1 MLKRLLKIFGGL
13 IAFIVIIVIIAGV
26 ALMLFVNKGLIEGQM
41 EKALSRHVE
50 IKKISVGIF
59 SIVSGVEVMQVK
71 ISNYKSPREL
81 EALKGKPVPPG
92 DIFVSMES
100 LRLKLRL
107 RPLLKKQFEIKELVL
122 YGPVVNVVKS
132 KDGAFNFD
140 DLMRKKKPAGDETA
154 KLEKKK
160 SGQAA
165 EPKKPFTAD
174 DIPVAVTVGEVGVK
188 DGTLNYHDGKLDQR
202 FQVYKLT
209 ALAYDIQIDPQNLEK
224 KDRVKLKIYMA
235 VKSVGPVKTGS
246 VQSFDITLD
255 AAGSAKPFDL
265 KTRRLDPEVS
275 LHAGSPEGEFTGL
288 QILNTIAGNNV
299 LGKYIGDQLSFL
311 KGKQSW
317 KGSDA
322 ASVDIWYKG
331 GQARLSKGNLNI
343 KEARLLFGGA
353 VNINTKALDSDL
365 ELELKKERNGAVKT
379 GIRKQVESGLK
390 RLGAKKYANPDKI
403 AEAAMKPL
411 VNKEGMI
418 SMKFKVTGSMNKPDT
433 ALVHPQLGSL
443 DDIIKQVA
451 GDVLIE
457 AGKEAGTKA
466 VEKGGKKL
474 LKKLPK
480 LF

>member
-1 MLKRLLKIFGGL
+1 MLKKLLKIFGGL
-13 IAFIVIIVIIAGV
+13 IAFIVLVIIAAGIAV
-26 ALMLFVNKGLIEGQM
+26 MLFVNKGLIEGQM
-41 EKALSRHVE
+41 EKALNRHVQVE
-50 IKKISVGIF
+50 KISVGIF
-59 SIVSGVEVMQVK
+59 SIVSGVEVRNVK
-71 ISNYKSPREL
+71 ISNYKTPREL

-107 RPLLKKQFEIKELVL
+107 LPLLKKQFEIKELVL
-122 YGPVVNVVKS
+122 YSPVVNVVKS
-132 KDGAFNFD
+132 KGGAFNFD
-140 DLMRKKKPAGDETA
+140 DLTQKKKPTQVELAE
-154 KLEKKK
+154 LEKKK
-160 SGQAA
+160 TQEAG

-174 DIPVAVTVGEVGVK
+174 DLPVAVTVGEVGIK
-188 DGTLNYHDGKLDQR
+188 NGTLNYHDGKLDQR

-209 ALAYDIQIDPQNLEK
+209 ALAYDIQIDPKNLEK
-224 KDRVKLKIYMA
+224 KDIVKLKVYMA
-235 VKSVGPVKTGS
+235 VKSVGPVRTGS
-246 VQSFDITLD
+246 VQSFDVTFD

-275 LHAGSPEGEFTGL
+275 MHAGSPEGEFTGL
-288 QILNTIAGNNV
+288 QIFNTIAGNNV

-311 KGKQSW
+311 KGKQVW
-317 KGSDA
+317 KGSDVA
-322 ASVDIWYKG
+322 FVDVWYKG
-331 GQARLSKGNLNI
+331 GQVRLSNGNLNI

-411 VNKEGMI
+411 VNKNGMI
-418 SMKFKVTGSMNKPDT
+418 YMKFKVTGAMNKPD
-433 ALVHPQLGSL
+433 AKLVHPQLGSL

-466 VEKGGKKL
+466 IEKGGKKL